1 MNWPNPDQTFNCDEN
16 YHQWNICR
24 NEAKGTL
31 CKRTCLICGK
41 SGGYK
46 HDVEHVPTFY
56 GYANRMWR
64 KEAGPNG
71 KTYRSCKRCE
81 NKVYGT
87 PGKSLSITHDKVQE
101 SPDPTEAPLTRGFFI
116 AVFHQCGTVA
126 TIVPICYYMC

>member
-1 MNWPNPDQTFNCDEN
+1 MPKPILELMIKTLDNHTGVPYNHIKLSKQTGVKMMNWPNPDQTFNCDEN

-56 GYANRMWR
+56 GYANHMWR

-87 PGKSLSITHDKVQE
+87 PGKSLSITHDKV
-101 SPDPTEAPLTRGFFI
+101 
-116 AVFHQCGTVA
+116 
-126 TIVPICYYMC
+126 

>member
-56 GYANRMWR
+56 GYANHMWR

-87 PGKSLSITHDKVQE
+87 PGKSLSITHDKV
-101 SPDPTEAPLTRGFFI
+101 
-116 AVFHQCGTVA
+116 
-126 TIVPICYYMC
+126 